1 MTVHIFDKKDSPCV
15 ANYGLK
21 KCAMDQSNSFDVKTI
36 ECVEEAF
43 YMNNFLKSNDSEKYL
58 LTLSK
63 ELIETL

>member
-21 KCAMDQSNSFDVKTI
+21 KCAMDQSNSFDAKTI
-36 ECVEEAF
+36 ECVEKAF

-63 ELIETL
+63 ELIEML

>member
-1 MTVHIFDKKDSPCV
+1 MTVHIFDKEDSPCV

-36 ECVEEAF
+36 ECVEKAF

-63 ELIETL
+63 ELTEML